1 MRMKKQHKA
10 MNMAMMSR
18 IDVATTCHLEL
29 KEGMSLY
36 SYCHTA
42 GFMKLLNGHGHGH
55 GQRAVR

>member
-18 IDVATTCHLEL
+18 IDVATICHLEL
-29 KEGMSLY
+29 KEEVSFY
-36 SYCHTA
+36 SYCYSA
-42 GFMKLLNGHGHGH
+42 GFMKPLIGHEH